1 MEDIN
6 IILSL
11 LWIACMLCYLLG
23 DVLRIF
29 SGNFEPGKI
38 EGKPMTQNVVLGMA
52 VIMVIPIIMA
62 VISVIMEDSANYYIN
77 IIVAIIFIL
86 FNIVGMKGMKIFDK
100 FLIII
105 SFLFNTLIVWYA
117 WTGL

>member
-1 MEDIN
+1 MEDVK
-6 IILSL
+6 IILSI
-11 LWIACMLCYLLG
+11 LWVACMLCYLLG

-38 EGKPMTQNVVLGMA
+38 EGKPMTQNIVLGMA
-52 VIMVIPIIMA
+52 VIMMIPIIMA
-62 VISVIMEDSANYYIN
+62 VLSVIIESSANYYIN

-100 FLIII
+100 FLIFV
-105 SFLFNTLIVWYA
+105 SFGFNILIVWYA
-117 WTGL
+117 WTEL